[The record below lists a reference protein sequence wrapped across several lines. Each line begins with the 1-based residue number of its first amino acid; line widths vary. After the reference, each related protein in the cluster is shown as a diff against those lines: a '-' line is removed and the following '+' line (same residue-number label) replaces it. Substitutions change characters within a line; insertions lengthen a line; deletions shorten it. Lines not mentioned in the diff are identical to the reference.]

1 MQFAPV
7 AIVFRTAGEDR
18 ITAAGASP
26 SVRRGFTGNENPL
39 SRRAEEPG
47 FYEQRLYRNQAGI
60 DHLLYGLHKAGMPQ
74 E

>member
-39 SRRAEEPG
+39 SRRAIPKRILAMTAP
-47 FYEQRLYRNQAGI
+47 RLVSKI
-60 DHLLYGLHKAGMPQ
+60 
-74 E
+74 EV